1 MDMYEK
7 RLARIKANRG
17 EEIADAERMAS
28 ETFVSVGHLDPDADT
43 AAIAADL
50 PALYRLLAAALRLEE
65 DDAVFYLESA
75 VECLYGDWVS
85 KSDFEANKAA

>member
-1 MDMYEK
+1 MRCARPVLR
-7 RLARIKANRG
+7 RLRSARGAG
-17 EEIADAERMAS
+17 AAD
-28 ETFVSVGHLDPDADT
+28 TVDDPDADT